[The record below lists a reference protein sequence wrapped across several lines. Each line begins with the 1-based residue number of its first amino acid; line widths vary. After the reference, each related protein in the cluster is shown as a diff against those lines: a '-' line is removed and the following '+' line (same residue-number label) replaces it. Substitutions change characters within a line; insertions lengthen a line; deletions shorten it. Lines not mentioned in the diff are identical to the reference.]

1 MSSETSE
8 MTDSCKPELE
18 KLEKMEHLEA
28 EVRDIRNDVAALKD
42 TMLKLSQQLSGL
54 QSTLEN
60 VTNQNILLI
69 AEEFSGLAKK
79 INPSLSAAGHHIANE
94 IKVNYLMND
103 VQNLK
108 KDVGEVKAKLPT
120 IYPL

>member
-79 INPSLSAAGHHIANE
+79 INPSLSAAGHHTANE
-94 IKVNYLMND
+94 IKVNYLRND
-103 VQNLK
+103 VQNHK
-108 KDVGEVKAKLPT
+108 KDVG
-120 IYPL
+120 